1 MQVEGLLPNEQR
13 AALVFNALQKF
24 LFLGCAFTS
33 LCNLQHLWHP
43 SWIQSKVA
51 TFHLLLFWL
60 RGALAVNCKV
70 LQTLSRKTMKVP
82 KRFQVPTIP
91 RPTEPTVVTSRMRG
105 GWIPCCD
112 WCAARGSNRRGATF
126 LPRCWPM
133 RRSMSLSFIISIYYI
148 QYGEVW
154 RNMEKWRA
162 EVCRYHQISTFE
174 IKIHVEDVE
183 VWL

>member
-1 MQVEGLLPNEQR
+1 MDSNYIISCRPPRPHLQQRDVSLSRQFNPCMVADVQVEGLLPNEQR

-70 LQTLSRKTMKVP
+70 LQTMSRKTMKVP

-91 RPTEPTVVTSRMRG
+91 RPTEPLSPPVVAIGVVIT
-105 GWIPCCD
+105 
-112 WCAARGSNRRGATF
+112 
-126 LPRCWPM
+126 L
-133 RRSMSLSFIISIYYI
+133 
-148 QYGEVW
+148 
-154 RNMEKWRA
+154 
-162 EVCRYHQISTFE
+162 
-174 IKIHVEDVE
+174 
-183 VWL
+183 